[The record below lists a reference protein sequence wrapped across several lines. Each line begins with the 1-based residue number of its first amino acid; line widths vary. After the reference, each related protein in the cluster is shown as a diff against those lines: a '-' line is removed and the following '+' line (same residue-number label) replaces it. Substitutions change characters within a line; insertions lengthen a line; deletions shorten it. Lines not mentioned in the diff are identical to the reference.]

1 MPCLIKGIPVFGIE
15 NYPGFVAAAVILNLT
30 PGADTLYIL
39 TRSIAQGSRAG
50 LMSVAGIMSGC
61 VVHVLA
67 AAFGL
72 SLILTTSATAF
83 FLVKWAGALYLIFLG
98 IKALTTRTPA
108 FEAQN
113 SRFSNKDLATIYRQ
127 GVITNVL
134 NPKVAL
140 FFLSF
145 LPQFIN
151 PANADGPLPF
161 LALGGTF
168 LVTGTLWCLVL
179 TRTATRMTHMLRENA
194 GIGMWMQRLSG
205 IVFIGF
211 GVNLALNSR

>member
-1 MPCLIKGIPVFGIE
+1 
-15 NYPGFVAAAVILNLT
+15 
-30 PGADTLYIL
+30 
-39 TRSIAQGSRAG
+39 
-50 LMSVAGIMSGC
+50 
-61 VVHVLA
+61 
-67 AAFGL
+67 
-72 SLILTTSATAF
+72 
-83 FLVKWAGALYLIFLG
+83 
-98 IKALTTRTPA
+98 
-108 FEAQN
+108 
-113 SRFSNKDLATIYRQ
+113 
-127 GVITNVL
+127 
-134 NPKVAL
+134 
-140 FFLSF
+140 

-179 TRTATRMTHMLRENA
+179 TRTATRMTRMLRENA

>member
-1 MPCLIKGIPVFGIE
+1 MFGIE
-15 NYPGFVAAAVILNLT
+15 NYPGFILAAILLNLT

-39 TRSIAQGSRAG
+39 TRSIAQGPRAG
-50 LMSVAGIMSGC
+50 LVSVAGIMSGC

-72 SLILTTSATAF
+72 SLILSTSATAF
-83 FLVKWAGALYLIFLG
+83 FLVKAAGALYLIFLG
-98 IKALTTRTPA
+98 LKTLLTKTLIFETGNTLFPA
-108 FEAQN
+108 
-113 SRFSNKDLATIYRQ
+113 KDLAKIYRQ

-151 PANADGPLPF
+151 PQAAQGPLPF
-161 LALGGTF
+161 LILGATF
-168 LVTGTLWCLVL
+168 LVTGTVWCLIL
-179 TRTATRMTHMLRENA
+179 TRTAAQMTRGLRNNERMGA
-194 GIGMWMQRLSG
+194 FLQKLSG
-205 IVFIGF
+205 LVFIGF
-211 GVNLALNSR
+211 GLKLAFDSK

>member
-1 MPCLIKGIPVFGIE
+1 MFGIE
-15 NYPGFVAAAVILNLT
+15 NYAGFVAAAIILNLT

-39 TRSIAQGSRAG
+39 TRSVAQGSRAG
-50 LMSVAGIMSGC
+50 LVSVAGIMSGC

-83 FLVKWAGALYLIFLG
+83 FLVKWAGAIYLIFLG
-98 IKALTTRTPA
+98 VRALTTRAPA
-108 FEAQN
+108 FETQN
-113 SRFSNKDLATIYRQ
+113 SRFSNKDLVTIYRQ
-127 GVITNVL
+127 GMITNIL

-161 LALGGTF
+161 LVLGGTF

-179 TRTATRMTHMLRENA
+179 TRTATRMTRMLRENA
-194 GIGMWMQRLSG
+194 GIGMWMQKLSG

-211 GVNLALNSR
+211 GVSLALNSR

>member
-1 MPCLIKGIPVFGIE
+1 VFGIE
-15 NYPGFVAAAVILNLT
+15 NYAGFLAAAIILNLT

-50 LMSVAGIMSGC
+50 LVSVAGIMSGC
-61 VVHVLA
+61 VMHVLA

-83 FLVKWAGALYLIFLG
+83 FLVKWAGAVYLIFLG
-98 IKALTTRTPA
+98 IRALSTRTPA
-108 FEAQN
+108 FETRDT
-113 SRFSNKDLATIYRQ
+113 RFSNKDLISIYRQ
-127 GVITNVL
+127 GMITNML

-151 PANADGPLPF
+151 PAHADGPLPF

-168 LVTGTLWCLVL
+168 LVTGTIWCLVL
-179 TRTATRMTHMLRENA
+179 TRAATRLTRMLRENA
-194 GIGMWMQRLSG
+194 GIGMWMQKLSG

-211 GVNLALNSR
+211 GVNLAFNTR

>member
-1 MPCLIKGIPVFGIE
+1 MFGIE
-15 NYPGFVAAAVILNLT
+15 NYAGFVAAAIILNLT

-72 SLILTTSATAF
+72 SLILSTSAVAF

-98 IKALTTRTPA
+98 IKALTSSTPA
-108 FEAQN
+108 FEARV
-113 SRFSNKDLATIYRQ
+113 SRFTHKDLFTIYKQ

-145 LPQFIN
+145 LPQFID
-151 PANADGPLPF
+151 PAHARGPLPF
-161 LALGGTF
+161 LLLGGTF
-168 LVTGTLWCLVL
+168 LFTGTIWCLIL
-179 TRTATRMTHMLRENA
+179 TRTATRMTLTFRENA
-194 GIGMWMQRLSG
+194 RIGIWMQKLSG
-205 IVFIGF
+205 IIFIAF
-211 GVNLALNSR
+211 GLKLALDTR

>member
-1 MPCLIKGIPVFGIE
+1 MFGIE
-15 NYPGFVAAAVILNLT
+15 NYAGFLAAAIILNLT

-50 LMSVAGIMSGC
+50 LVSVAGIMSGC
-61 VVHVLA
+61 VVHVLT

-72 SLILTTSATAF
+72 SLILSTSATAF
-83 FLVKWAGALYLIFLG
+83 FLVKWAGAFYLIFLG
-98 IKALTTRTPA
+98 IRALITRTPA
-108 FEAQN
+108 FETRN
-113 SRFSNKDLATIYRQ
+113 SRFSNNELITIYRQ
-127 GVITNVL
+127 GMLTNIL

-151 PANADGPLPF
+151 PDHAAGPLPF
-161 LALGGTF
+161 LVLGGTF
-168 LVTGTLWCLVL
+168 LVTGTLWCLIL
-179 TRTATRMTHMLRENA
+179 TRTATRMTHVLRENA
-194 GIGMWMQRLSG
+194 RIGMWMQKLSG

-211 GVNLALNSR
+211 GVSLALDPR

>member
-1 MPCLIKGIPVFGIE
+1 MYGIE
-15 NYPGFVAAAVILNLT
+15 NYAGFLAAAIILNLT

-50 LMSVAGIMSGC
+50 LVSVAGIMSGC
-61 VVHVLA
+61 VVHVLT

-72 SLILTTSATAF
+72 SLILSTSATAF
-83 FLVKWAGALYLIFLG
+83 FLVKWAGAFYLIFLG
-98 IKALTTRTPA
+98 IRALTTRTPA
-108 FEAQN
+108 FETRN
-113 SRFSNKDLATIYRQ
+113 SRFSNNELITIYRQ
-127 GVITNVL
+127 GMITNIL

-151 PANADGPLPF
+151 PDHAEGPLPF
-161 LALGGTF
+161 LVLGGTF
-168 LVTGTLWCLVL
+168 LVTGTLWCLIL
-179 TRTATRMTHMLRENA
+179 TRTATRMTHVLRENA
-194 GIGMWMQRLSG
+194 RIGMWMQKLSG

-211 GVNLALNSR
+211 GVSLALDPR